1 MRTASPIAGG
11 APIDIA
17 ITNSCGLRADLSV
30 RRSTTRT
37 TSARLHRHEAAGA
50 RRLGGGP
57 RYIPAVS
64 LGDVVAILISGL
76 VIGALARLAVPGPD
90 PMPIWLTILLGIVGS
105 IVGGVVAVGI
115 GFGVGGIFV
124 LSVFAA
130 TLLVIAY
137 RRIVQKRGITG
148 PDAKRMP

>member
-1 MRTASPIAGG
+1 
-11 APIDIA
+11 
-17 ITNSCGLRADLSV
+17 
-30 RRSTTRT
+30 
-37 TSARLHRHEAAGA
+37 
-50 RRLGGGP
+50 
-57 RYIPAVS
+57 VS

-76 VIGALARLAVPGPD
+76 VIGALGRLAVPGPD
-90 PMPIWLTILLGIVGS
+90 PMPIWLTILLGIAGS
-105 IVGGVVAVGI
+105 IVGGMVAVAI

-137 RRIVQKRGITG
+137 RRIVQKRGVTG